1 MGFYT
6 GVCVGICCII
16 ILIIILANKLPPVDC
31 TTPVVP
37 EATVPVAA
45 PTAPVSNQPQ
55 PYLEGI
61 APAPPAENVGPAPT
75 PDPLGRWA
83 TPGWAQP
90 SSGVLTAPMGPTSSG
105 FIYES

>member
-16 ILIIILANKLPPVDC
+16 ITIIILANKLPPIDC
-31 TTPVVP
+31 TNPVTAPVTTP
-37 EATVPVAA
+37 A
-45 PTAPVSNQPQ
+45 APVSNQPQ
-55 PYLEGI
+55 PYSEGI
-61 APAPPAENVGPAPT
+61 APAPTAENTGPAPT

-90 SSGVLTAPMGPTSSG
+90 SDGTLRAPTSSG
-105 FIYES
+105 YQSEF

>member
-16 ILIIILANKLPPVDC
+16 ILIIILANKLPPIDC
-31 TTPVVP
+31 TTPVEP
-37 EATVPVAA
+37 LTA
-45 PTAPVSNQPQ
+45 PAPSPSAAPVSNQPQ

-61 APAPPAENVGPAPT
+61 APAPTAENTRPAPT

-90 SSGVLTAPMGPTSSG
+90 SDGTLRSPEVPTSSG
-105 FIYES
+105 YKFQY